1 MDILEEDLRT
11 MILSDTG
18 HLNRYV
24 AHGDRVLAHGMVDS
38 IIDNVR
44 ALEDLTGERPEYVTP
59 PEARAELM

>member
-1 MDILEEDLRT
+1 MSIAEEDLRA

-18 HLNRYV
+18 HLNRYL

-38 IIDNVR
+38 IIDGVR
-44 ALEDLTGERPEYVTP
+44 ALEDLTGERPEYIAP